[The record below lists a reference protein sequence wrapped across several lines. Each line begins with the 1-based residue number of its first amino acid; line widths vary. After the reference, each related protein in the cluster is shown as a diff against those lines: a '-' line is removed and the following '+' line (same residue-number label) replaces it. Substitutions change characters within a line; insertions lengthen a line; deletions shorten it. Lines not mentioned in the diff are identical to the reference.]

1 MAMLEL
7 RWQGNG
13 IARLTHATEVLSSG
27 PKHTALR
34 RALNHTGNATF
45 TLVKRTLAKQVGTT
59 QAAVVKYGL
68 VKATQA
74 SNAYLEY
81 RITARG
87 GTIPLKYF
95 AANQT
100 KKGVSARPW
109 GNRKLY
115 RSAFIVAS
123 MGGHAFWRKG
133 RAGRLPIERIA
144 GPNVPKEMVKDAT
157 AMAFYRT
164 VSTRLPTRVAHEVR
178 LITNGVL
185 S

>member
-1 MAMLEL
+1 MLTL

-13 IARLTHATEVLSSG
+13 IARLTHATDVLSSG
-27 PKHTALR
+27 QKYTALR

-45 TLVKRTLAKQVGTT
+45 TIVKRTLAKQVGTT

-68 VKATQA
+68 VKTTRA
-74 SNAYLEY
+74 SNAALEY

-87 GTIPLKYF
+87 GPIPLKYF
-95 AANQT
+95 GANQT

-115 RSAFIVAS
+115 RTAFIVDS
-123 MGGHAFWRKG
+123 MGGHAFWRQGKE
-133 RAGRLPIERIA
+133 RLPIERIA

-164 VSTRLPTRVAHEVR
+164 VSTRLPTRVAHEVK